1 MKILSLQSVG
11 LGTVV
16 PGGEFLGVNEPF
28 SFKVGEKIKDGSG
41 YEFDITVTDI
51 TDSFGF
57 LSDLMSE
64 ENYKDY
70 YKVKT
75 SDGHIRVL
83 PKDKYI
89 AEWSE

>member
-11 LGTVV
+11 LGAVF
-16 PGGEFLGVNEPF
+16 PSGEFLGINEPF
-28 SFKVGEKIKDGSG
+28 IFKVGEKLKDGRG
-41 YEFDITVTDI
+41 KELDITVTDI
-51 TDSFGF
+51 TDGF
-57 LSDLMSE
+57 ISDLMAR
-64 ENYKDY
+64 ENYKEF

-89 AEWSE
+89 AEWGE